1 MMENNKLDVLARVI
15 SERSAPPEYPDEAI
29 FSDLYHT
36 SLSTA
41 IRAIDGFTGEE
52 KRKRQSANEWISE
65 KSSKA
70 CYIRV
75 INFDRIVSFLTNG
88 TTSCDALFYVF
99 CHSNDQFHF
108 LAEFKN
114 IGKQEMLRLLKSE
127 DRDGIYRKVK
137 DSVENIRQHF
147 LFGGTQESDDIIEST
162 HFFAVYNG
170 KNTAATSAKP
180 IVPSKKNATRDS
192 RGKQNRATRNWQHE
206 YTLKEEN
213 EIYQRFSSKIE
224 QLRLKPCTEDT
235 FPGNAIPR
243 VRKSAH
249 SAEKIRFFTIFSA
262 QDFGDLI
269 NSGFFDNWNWG
280 PYLPDEEGLTENT

>member
-1 MMENNKLDVLARVI
+1 MENNKLNVLDRVI
-15 SERSAPPEYPDEAI
+15 SERSIPPEYPDEAV
-29 FSDLYHT
+29 FSNLYHT

-41 IRAIDGFTGEE
+41 LRAINGYPEEE
-52 KRKRQSANEWISE
+52 KQRRQIANEWISE

-70 CYIRV
+70 HDIRV

-99 CHSNDQFHF
+99 CHSDGQFHF
-108 LAEFKN
+108 LSEFKN
-114 IGKQEMLRLLKSE
+114 VGKQEMLRLLKSE
-127 DRDGIYRKVK
+127 ERDCIYKKVK
-137 DSVENIRQHF
+137 DSVENIRQNF
-147 LFGGTQESDDIIEST
+147 LFGGTQESDDIIENT

-170 KNTAATSAKP
+170 KNTAATSGKP
-180 IVPSKKNATRDS
+180 VVPAKKNAFKDS
-192 RGKQNRATRNWQHE
+192 NGKQNRATRNHQHE
-206 YTLKEEN
+206 YTPKEEN

-243 VRKSAH
+243 VRKMAH
-249 SAEKIRFFTIFSA
+249 SSEKIRFFTIFSA

-269 NSGFFDNWNWG
+269 NSGFFDDWNWG
-280 PYLPDEEGLTENT
+280 PYLPGEENITKNT